1 MRKVKFSAAN
11 SLDNYI
17 ARKDGAYD
25 WILWSEESASFLKDF
40 WKTVDTVVLGRKT
53 YEVALKHGGGSNP
66 HPGVKTYVFSRTLG
80 ESQAKNAEIIRT
92 DAAAFVQDLKNQ
104 DGKDI
109 FAMGGGE
116 LVKSLFEANLID
128 EVDLAIHPVLL
139 GSGIPL
145 FHEMKQQIDL
155 ELIECKSRKN
165 GCMLVS
171 YRVKH

>member
-17 ARKDGAYD
+17 ARLDGAYD
-25 WILWSEESASFLKDF
+25 WILWSEETASFMKDF
-40 WKTVDTVVLGRKT
+40 WKTIDTIVMGRKT
-53 YEVALKHGGGSNP
+53 YEVALKHGGGGH
-66 HPGVKTYVFSRTLG
+66 HPGVKTYLFSRTLG
-80 ESQAKNAEIIRT
+80 ESQAKNVEVIRT
-92 DAAAFVQDLKNQ
+92 DAAAFVQDLKSQ

-109 FAMGGGE
+109 FVMGGGE
-116 LVKSLFEANLID
+116 LAKSLFEANLID
-128 EVDLAIHPVLL
+128 EVDLAIHPLLL

-155 ELIECKSRKN
+155 ELVECKSRKN
-165 GCMLVS
+165 GCVLVS